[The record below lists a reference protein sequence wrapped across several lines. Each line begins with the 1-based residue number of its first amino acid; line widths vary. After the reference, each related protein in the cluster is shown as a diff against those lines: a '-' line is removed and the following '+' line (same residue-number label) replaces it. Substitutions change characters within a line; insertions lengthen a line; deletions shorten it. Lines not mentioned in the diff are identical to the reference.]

1 MPEDPARK
9 IAIVTG
15 GMSGIGAAVADRLA
29 ADGLTVVAADLSA
42 ETTALQPGNGIH
54 PYQMDVND
62 AAAVDDLISAVT
74 GSYGQLDCV
83 VHCAGIGRV
92 APFLDTTLELF
103 DLVVRTNLYGTF
115 LVGQAS
121 ARAMV
126 STGGGVIVN
135 IGSVS
140 GLRGNAG
147 RAAYGASKGA
157 VITLSQVMAV
167 ELAQHGVRVNVVAP
181 GPIET
186 PLAASAHSAAVRDAW
201 AASVPMQ
208 RYGRPQDVASAAAY
222 LCSDDAGYITGSVL
236 VVDGG
241 FVAGGILNDR

>member
-54 PYQMDVND
+54 PYRMDVND

-92 APFLDTTLELF
+92 ASFLDTTLELF

-167 ELAQHGVRVNVVAP
+167 ELAQS
-181 GPIET
+181 
-186 PLAASAHSAAVRDAW
+186 ASASTSSRPDRSRRRLLHRRTQPRYATPGRRPCRCSGTVGPRTSPAPRPTCAPMTPAISPAVSSSSTEDSW
-201 AASVPMQ
+201 P
-208 RYGRPQDVASAAAY
+208 AAY
-222 LCSDDAGYITGSVL
+222 
-236 VVDGG
+236 
-241 FVAGGILNDR
+241 